1 MRKVSEVIKS
11 KSCPVARWSRMAP
24 WCRILMLFAAG
35 VPLVGRAEAPA
46 FPGATALYKAWVAAR
61 LPGNP
66 EGLAIDRDGNM
77 YAGLW
82 QSGALVKLDGKGGY
96 RTVAVIPSEAL
107 GREGITTGLEF
118 GADGALYAAF
128 MWHYTP
134 EEELDPK
141 HPACRNA
148 QDVYTGIYRV
158 DVNTG
163 AVAPFL
169 TKRTGWPG
177 CFPDDIA
184 VDSNGNLYV
193 TDLTLS
199 GIWKITPA
207 GKYSLWC
214 SDVLLQWPP
223 APYSSFPEGAND
235 LVISN
240 DGTALYV
247 VTDGNP
253 AIVKVPIQKDGSA
266 GTASLISRD
275 LTMLDGIEKDERGNI
290 YVSEPYRNEISVFSA
305 DGTQRIVIATAD
317 TAPIVNPTSLV
328 YRKGIL
334 CVANSGMGP
343 TAITEPR
350 TVTCLSGFKRPEG
363 EPR

>member
-1 MRKVSEVIKS
+1 
-11 KSCPVARWSRMAP
+11 
-24 WCRILMLFAAG
+24 MLLAS
-35 VPLVGRAEAPA
+35 VMPLVGQAEPPA
-46 FPGATALYKAWVAAR
+46 FPGATASYKSWVAAR

-66 EGLAIDRDGNM
+66 EGLAIGPDGNM

-82 QSGALVKLDGKGGY
+82 QSGAVVKLDGKGGS
-96 RTVAVIPSEAL
+96 RTVAVVPSEEL
-107 GREGITTGLEF
+107 GRQGITTGLEF
-118 GADGALYAAF
+118 GVDGALYVAF

-158 DVNTG
+158 DVKTG

-184 VDSNGNLYV
+184 VDSKGNLYV

-207 GKYSLWC
+207 AKYSLW
-214 SDVLLQWPP
+214 SADVLLQWPP
-223 APYSSFPEGAND
+223 APYYSFPEGAND

-240 DGTALYV
+240 DGTALYA
-247 VTDGNP
+247 VTDGSP
-253 AIVKVPIQKDGSA
+253 AIVKVPIRKDGSA

-275 LTMLDGIEKDERGNI
+275 LTMLDGIEKDEWGNI
-290 YVSEPYRNEISVFSA
+290 YVSEPYRNEISVFSP

-317 TAPIVNPTSLV
+317 TAPIVGPTSLV
-328 YRKGIL
+328 YHQGIL

-343 TAITEPR
+343 TAITEAR

-363 EPR
+363 EHR